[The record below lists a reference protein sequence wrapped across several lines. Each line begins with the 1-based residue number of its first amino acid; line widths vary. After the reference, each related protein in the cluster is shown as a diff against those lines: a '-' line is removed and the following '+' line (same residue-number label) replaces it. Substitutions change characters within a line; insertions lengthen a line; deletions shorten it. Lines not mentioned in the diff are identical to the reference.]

1 MFWYFSK
8 PFYGGIAETTKKE
21 MRGGL
26 TVRSRRK
33 EKKVR
38 RRGEEVRRG
47 KERGEEVGTVVAA
60 VVAEWESEGR
70 ESEGW
75 LKVKNEKIN
84 LRLKV
89 IEILF

>member
-1 MFWYFSK
+1 
-8 PFYGGIAETTKKE
+8 
-21 MRGGL
+21 MRC
-26 TVRSRRK
+26 R
-33 EKKVR
+33 
-38 RRGEEVRRG
+38 
-47 KERGEEVGTVVAA
+47 KERGEEVGTAVVAVA
-60 VVAEWESEGR
+60 MAEWESDGR